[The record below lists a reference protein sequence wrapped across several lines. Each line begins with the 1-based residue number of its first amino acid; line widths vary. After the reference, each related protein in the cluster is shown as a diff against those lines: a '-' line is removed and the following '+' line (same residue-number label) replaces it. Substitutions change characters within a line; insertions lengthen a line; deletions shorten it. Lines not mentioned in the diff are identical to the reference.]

1 MDEVVRVYAA
11 GPRDEPVLEADETA
25 DEDEDD
31 EGPTPEAALMTRS
44 VSAQS
49 VRALRQAQKLSQVL
63 GTTKGAVRCLFPPG
77 PRRLCLP
84 FFSAFEFIVLTRF
97 LLLQVWGMLLRDL
110 QEAIMDDETLDEE
123 ERGDVLRSLDKLR
136 RTAVAT

>member
-11 GPRDEPVLEADETA
+11 GPRDEPVPEADETA
-25 DEDEDD
+25 DEDDDDD
-31 EGPTPEAALMTRS
+31 EGPAPEATLMTRS

-49 VRALRQAQKLSQVL
+49 VRAVRQAQKLSQVL
-63 GTTKGAVRCLFPPG
+63 GTTKGAVGRI
-77 PRRLCLP
+77 RRLPPVVALLP
-84 FFSAFEFIVLTRF
+84 LFDSVMLTRLF
-97 LLLQVWGMLLRDL
+97 LQVWGMLLRDL

-136 RTAVAT
+136 RTAFAT

>member
-11 GPRDEPVLEADETA
+11 GPRDEPVPEADETA
-25 DEDEDD
+25 DEDDDDD

-63 GTTKGAVRCLFPPG
+63 GTTKGAVRRLFPPR
-77 PRRLCLP
+77 PRLVSTFSSALRTLC
-84 FFSAFEFIVLTRF
+84 
-97 LLLQVWGMLLRDL
+97 
-110 QEAIMDDETLDEE
+110 
-123 ERGDVLRSLDKLR
+123 
-136 RTAVAT
+136 